1 MVEML
6 FACVI
11 AVTNCIAPDSTDFP
25 ADGEPL
31 KYISSCEIDLNG
43 DKVADIAMLV
53 ETVRGREFIVL
64 MKSAEGYDTYVLY
77 CGEESWYFSCA
88 FGEAFTG
95 YSEEDSTGSTRK
107 TYRTPGAYLELYIPE
122 GGAEAFFW
130 NGSGF
135 TEVWTLD

>member
-25 ADGEPL
+25 ADGVPL

-77 CGEESWYFSCA
+77 CGEEALFFSCA
-88 FGEAFTG
+88 FGEAFVG
-95 YSEEDSTGSTRK
+95 YSEEDTTGTKRE
-107 TYRTPGAYLELYIPE
+107 TYRTPGAFLELYKPE
-122 GGAEAFFW
+122 VVSIAYFW

-135 TEVWTLD
+135 TEVWTSD